1 MKKERKRSALY
12 DENFKKI
19 QSTNG
24 IKSGGDNNNN
34 NNYNG
39 LKIKV
44 RWYWGTHWELDRN
57 TLGIAKKIKIKSPP
71 KAKKKDLFQSHKTKP
86 KNGVINCKG

>member
-1 MKKERKRSALY
+1 LKKERKRSALY

-44 RWYWGTHWELDRN
+44 R
-57 TLGIAKKIKIKSPP
+57 
-71 KAKKKDLFQSHKTKP
+71 
-86 KNGVINCKG
+86 